1 MLFFVNYFLKLEMNY
16 RKVEQIRESI
26 EKMQKDV
33 EEVKKIHSSILS
45 APQTDNSMNLSIL

>member
-1 MLFFVNYFLKLEMNY
+1 MTY

-26 EKMQKDV
+26 EKMQKNV

-45 APQTDNSMNLSIL
+45 APQTDDSMNLSSIV